1 LNVCTQP
8 FFGENNAPIFGHL
21 NGSITLPNLQREI
34 HKEEDKIVD
43 IVSFGGK
50 NLLFATG

>member
-1 LNVCTQP
+1 MNVCAKP
-8 FFGENNAPIFGHL
+8 FFGSNNAPIFGYL
-21 NGSITLPNLQREI
+21 NGSITFPNPQSEI
-34 HKEEDKIVD
+34 HKEDDEIVD